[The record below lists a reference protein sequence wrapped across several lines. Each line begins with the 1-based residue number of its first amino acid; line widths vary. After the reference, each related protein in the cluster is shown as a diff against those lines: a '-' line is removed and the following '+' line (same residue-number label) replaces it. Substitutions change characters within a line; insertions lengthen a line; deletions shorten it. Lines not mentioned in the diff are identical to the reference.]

1 MNLRV
6 TTRYEELSLAVYVQT
21 LTPCKLRIKVF
32 DAEQPKTVFTDRYK
46 TVKGREVF
54 YIRMPLSSN
63 QVIVSVYNEAVGNR
77 RKGEDSSF
85 TITEVKKLPLEKRTD
100 VGDIRDYTVSS
111 FVDFAQRFSF
121 NASYLDA
128 DKTYQSSSG
137 EFLIE
142 YLPYITSSKTG
153 QKMKTPARIS
163 KVNGRIQVSKEAFDN
178 YTVPMRMAI
187 LLHEF
192 SHFYLNDNMDDEVE
206 ADLNGLLIYL
216 GLGYPRIEG
225 YQAFLEVFQDTPS
238 QQNKNRYDI
247 INKFIRD
254 FEKNKMVMN

>member
-6 TTRYEELSLAVYVQT
+6 QTRYEELSLAIYVQT
-21 LTPCKLRIKVF
+21 LTPSKIRIKVY
-32 DAEQPKTVFTDRYK
+32 DADKPKTVFTDRYK

-54 YIRMPLSSN
+54 YVRMPLTSN
-63 QVIVSVYNEAVGNR
+63 HVVVSVYNEAIGNKP
-77 RKGEDSSF
+77 KGEDNSF
-85 TITEVKKLPLEKRTD
+85 MVTEVKKLPLEKRTD
-100 VGDIRDYTVSS
+100 VGDIRDYNVSA

-121 NASYLDA
+121 NASYLDT
-128 DKTYQSSSG
+128 DKTYQSQNG

-142 YLPYITSSKTG
+142 YLPFITSGKTG

-163 KVNGRIQVSKEAFDN
+163 KVNGRIQVSKEAFEN

-192 SHFYLNDNMDDEVE
+192 SHFYVNDNMDDEVE

-238 QQNKNRYDI
+238 QQNKQRYDI

-254 FEKNKMVMN
+254 FENNKIVMR

>member
-46 TVKGREVF
+46 TVKGSEVF
-54 YIRMPLSSN
+54 YVRMPLSSN

-142 YLPYITSSKTG
+142 YLPHITSSKTG

-163 KVNGRIQVSKEAFDN
+163 KVNGRIQVSKEAFEN